1 MVCYWCR
8 LTQVL
13 NLFLALLLSSFSSE
27 NMKKGQQQEEDDV
40 DNDDDDADD
49 DDEAKPNDNQTTA
62 AYERLQRWAK
72 FVKARVSSLTRPREV
87 QMDDVRNKH
96 GGGGGLKAT
105 STTDTACDMTV
116 TISASASMQS
126 PQPAVLVDCS
136 DRQVVRCR
144 YHMCLYYTTEN
155 ICCG

>member
-40 DNDDDDADD
+40 DNDDDDA
-49 DDEAKPNDNQTTA
+49 DEAKPNDNQTTA